1 MLIRTVG
8 FKLIQYTSGLQIAET
23 GGRIVTDSSQVL
35 SRQIVHNA
43 VGSLPLAKNALHSP
57 TSYFLSSS
65 SVNPLTLSVT
75 KSAWI
80 GSRFTLAGI
89 IICVHA

>member
-8 FKLIQYTSGLQIAET
+8 FKLIQCTSGLQIAET
-23 GGRIVTDSSQVL
+23 GGRNVTDSSQVL

-57 TSYFLSSS
+57 TSILSMLKMRYQT
-65 SVNPLTLSVT
+65 V
-75 KSAWI
+75 
-80 GSRFTLAGI
+80 GRR
-89 IICVHA
+89 